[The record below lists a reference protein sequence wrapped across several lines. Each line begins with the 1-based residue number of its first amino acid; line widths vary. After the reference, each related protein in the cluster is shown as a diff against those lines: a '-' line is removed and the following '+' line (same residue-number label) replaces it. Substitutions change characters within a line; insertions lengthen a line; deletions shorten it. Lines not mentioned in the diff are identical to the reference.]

1 MRGLPLLVA
10 HRNGRGYGPRAG
22 DSDASTLDGEI
33 MRRTVIA
40 ASAIVVALGAVLGS
54 GVFSV
59 PAAMAN
65 FSAYDEPVT
74 KPKKKKVEKKQ
85 VRQPSV
91 QARKKQYQLQK
102 KRTAEQTARRYQ
114 GRQLRCDSF
123 FRCRW
128 VPYRQGTRA
137 AIAGV
142 DRPTRKT
149 VAWAAEKYSPGT
161 IIVKTPE
168 RALYYVLPGGEALR
182 YSVGV
187 GKEGFQWSGNA
198 KIVMKQE
205 WPSWRPPKQM
215 IEREAAKGHY
225 IPEFMEGGPGNPLGA
240 RALYIGGTL
249 FRIHG
254 TNNAAS
260 IGGAVSS
267 GCIRMMNADVIDLY
281 NRVKVGSRVY
291 VYQ

>member
-1 MRGLPLLVA
+1 
-10 HRNGRGYGPRAG
+10 
-22 DSDASTLDGEI
+22 
-33 MRRTVIA
+33 MRRTLIA
-40 ASAIVVALGAVLGS
+40 ASVMIVALGTALSAGILT
-54 GVFSV
+54 V
-59 PAAMAN
+59 PGAMAN
-65 FSAYDEPVT
+65 FSAYDEPVA

-102 KRTAEQTARRYQ
+102 RRSATRTASRNQ

-123 FRCRW
+123 FRCKL
-128 VPYRQGTRA
+128 VPYRRTTRA
-137 AIAGV
+137 SMAGV
-142 DRPTRKT
+142 DRPTRTT
-149 VAWAAEKYSPGT
+149 VAWAVGKYAPGT

-182 YSVGV
+182 YRVGV

-225 IPEFMEGGPGNPLGA
+225 IPEFMDGGPDNPLGA

-281 NRVKVGSRVY
+281 DRVKVGSRVY